1 MKLSGVSKSLIPW
14 LALLSALSL
23 PLPSSAQTARI
34 EIYALRTTT
43 LTDDQFLNGVK
54 EGQPATIAGELRLP
68 RRMTERMPAVV
79 LLHGSGGL
87 SGSHDLWAQELVSMG
102 IAVFLVDSFT
112 GRGIVSV
119 SASQESLGRL
129 AMMIDA
135 YRALDLL
142 APDSRIDSDR
152 IALLGFSRGGQSV
165 LYAGMRR
172 FQKMHGPI
180 GIEYAAYIPFYPSCN
195 TRFRD
200 DENVTSKPL
209 RIHHGLADNYVPI
222 EPCQDYTER
231 LHKAGKRNVVLFE
244 YPDAHHS
251 FDNPGNPK
259 PVRAEK
265 SQSTANC
272 VMHEDSGGRII
283 NSKTGKPFSYKDTC
297 VRLGPTVGYNAAA
310 HAAALKSVKEFLAE
324 TFKLPKP

>member
-1 MKLSGVSKSLIPW
+1 MKPSIRDRLLISLTSVAVFFLGAPAW
-14 LALLSALSL
+14 
-23 PLPSSAQTARI
+23 AQTARI
-34 EIYALRTTT
+34 ELYALRTTT

-68 RRMTERMPAVV
+68 RRTTERIPAVV

-87 SGSHDLWAQELVSMG
+87 SGSHDLWAQELVGMG

-119 SASQESLGRL
+119 SASQETLGRL

-222 EPCQDYTER
+222 EPCQDYAER
-231 LHKAGKRNVVLFE
+231 LQKAGRRNVVLFE

-259 PVRAEK
+259 AVRAEK

-272 VMHEDSGGRII
+272 VMHEDSSGRIM

-310 HAAALKSVKEFLAE
+310 HAAALKAVKEFLAE
-324 TFKLPKP
+324 TFKLQKP

>member
-1 MKLSGVSKSLIPW
+1 MKPTTHDRWLLHW
-14 LALLSALSL
+14 LAFAVAFLLSVPTL
-23 PLPSSAQTARI
+23 AQTARI

-68 RRMTERMPAVV
+68 RRTTERIPAVV

-87 SGSHDLWAQELVSMG
+87 SGSHDLWAQELVGMG

-135 YRALDLL
+135 YRALELL

-222 EPCQDYTER
+222 EPCQNYAER
-231 LHKAGKRNVVLFE
+231 LQKAGRRNVVLFE

-272 VMHEDSGGRII
+272 VMHEDSSGRIM

-297 VRLGPTVGYNAAA
+297 VRLGPTVGYHAAA
-310 HAAALKSVKEFLAE
+310 HAAALKAVKEFLAE